1 MAKIDLTDIVF
12 ALKNKEYGAYVL
24 RKLYSKFLSIAL
36 ILTAVFFSTAISM
49 PMIINAIEKNTAKDQ
64 KQVTMD
70 VKAQLQAMKKQ
81 KEKEKR
87 ETVFKEQEKKAPER
101 ASVKFTPPVIKPDD
115 QVKEEAP
122 PTVEELQ
129 NKNVGTVTRQGVDG
143 TGDIRSDADVE
154 FTDGLD
160 DKKPDVS
167 KEDVNKQA
175 KEEVFTFAEE
185 MPSFPGGD
193 GALYGFLAQNI
204 AYPEIAKRAGV
215 EGQVI
220 VTFTVSKTGQI
231 SSPRVARGIGGG
243 CDEEALRVVMMMPRW
258 NPGKQNG
265 QPVNVQVT
273 VPIRFQLQ

>member
-1 MAKIDLTDIVF
+1 MAKVDLTDIVF
-12 ALKNKEYGAYVL
+12 ALKNKDYGAYVL
-24 RKLYSKFLSIAL
+24 RKLYGKFLSIAL

-49 PMIINAIEKNTAKDQ
+49 PMIISAIEKSTAKEN

-87 ETVFKEQEKKAPER
+87 ETIFKEQEKKAPER

-129 NKNVGTVTRQGVDG
+129 NKNVGTVTRQGVEG
-143 TGDIRSDADVE
+143 GDFRGDADVE
-154 FTDGLD
+154 MTDGLD

-167 KEDVNKQA
+167 KEDVNKQV

>member
-1 MAKIDLTDIVF
+1 MAKVDLTDIVF

-24 RKLYSKFLSIAL
+24 RKLYGKFLSISLIITAL
-36 ILTAVFFSTAISM
+36 FFSTAISM
-49 PMIINAIEKNTAKDQ
+49 PMILKAIQSGEVNQ
-64 KQVTMD
+64 KQTVTMD

-115 QVKEEAP
+115 QVKEEVQ
-122 PTVEELQ
+122 TVEELQ
-129 NKNVGTVTRQGVDG
+129 NKNVGTVTRQGVEG
-143 TGDIRSDADVE
+143 GDVRGDADVE

-160 DKKPDVS
+160 DKKPEVT

-204 AYPEIAKRAGV
+204 SYPEIAKRAGV

-231 SSPRVARGIGGG
+231 SAPRVARGIGGG

>member
-1 MAKIDLTDIVF
+1 MAKVDLTDIVF

-24 RKLYSKFLSIAL
+24 RKLYGKFLSIAL

-49 PMIINAIEKNTAKDQ
+49 PMIINAIEKSTAKEN

-129 NKNVGTVTRQGVDG
+129 NKNVGTVTRQGVEG
-143 TGDIRSDADVE
+143 GDFRGDADVE
-154 FTDGLD
+154 MTDGLD

>member
-1 MAKIDLTDIVF
+1 MAKVDLTDIVF

-24 RKLYSKFLSIAL
+24 RKLYGKFLSISLIITAL
-36 ILTAVFFSTAISM
+36 FFSTAISM
-49 PMIINAIEKNTAKDQ
+49 PMILKAIQSGEVNQ
-64 KQVTMD
+64 KQTVTMD

-115 QVKEEAP
+115 QVKEEVQ
-122 PTVEELQ
+122 TVEELQ
-129 NKNVGTVTRQGVDG
+129 NKNVGTVTRQGVEG
-143 TGDIRSDADVE
+143 GDVRGDADVE

-160 DKKPDVS
+160 DKKPEVT

-204 AYPEIAKRAGV
+204 QYPEIAKRAGV

-231 SSPRVARGIGGG
+231 SAPRVARGIGGG

>member
-1 MAKIDLTDIVF
+1 MSKIDLTDIVF
-12 ALKNKEYGAYVL
+12 ALKNKEYGAYVF
-24 RKLYSKFLSIAL
+24 RKLYGKFVTIAL
-36 ILTAVFFSTAISM
+36 IITALFFSTAISM
-49 PMIINAIEKNTAKDQ
+49 PMIINAIEKGTASDQ
-64 KQVTMD
+64 KSVTMD
-70 VKAQLQAMKKQ
+70 VKAQLQNMKKQ

-122 PTVEELQ
+122 PTVEELKD
-129 NKNVGTVTRQGVDG
+129 KNVGTVTRQGVDG
-143 TGDIRSDADVE
+143 NGDIRGDADVE

-160 DKKPDVS
+160 DKKPDVV
-167 KEDVNKQA
+167 KEDVKKDT

-193 GALYGFLAQNI
+193 GALYAFLGQNI

-265 QPVNVQVT
+265 QPVNVMVT

>member
-1 MAKIDLTDIVF
+1 MAKVDLTDIVF

-24 RKLYSKFLSIAL
+24 RKLYGKFLSIAL

-49 PMIINAIEKNTAKDQ
+49 PMIINAIEKSTAKEN

-129 NKNVGTVTRQGVDG
+129 NKNVGTVTRQGVEG
-143 TGDIRSDADVE
+143 GDFRGDADVE
-154 FTDGLD
+154 MTDGLD

-185 MPSFPGGD
+185 MPSFPSGD

-204 AYPEIAKRAGV
+204 AYPEIAKRA
-215 EGQVI
+215 
-220 VTFTVSKTGQI
+220 
-231 SSPRVARGIGGG
+231 RV
-243 CDEEALRVVMMMPRW
+243 
-258 NPGKQNG
+258 
-265 QPVNVQVT
+265 
-273 VPIRFQLQ
+273 